1 MTKAGNNYAF
11 IDSQNLNLSIRE
23 QGWVMDFGRFRQ
35 YLGRKYG
42 IAKAFLF
49 IGYVYEN
56 RDLYITLQ
64 KLGYIL
70 VFKPTLRLPNGKVKG
85 NVDAEL
91 VLHAMIEYKNY
102 DKALVVTGDGD
113 LYCLV
118 DYLIKNDKLLA
129 LMIPNKNS
137 FSSLFRKMMPHVAFM
152 NDLKN
157 KLEYDKPSK

>member
-1 MTKAGNNYAF
+1 VDKPQNNYAF
-11 IDSQNLNLSIRE
+11 IDSQNLNLSIRS
-23 QGWVMDFGRFRQ
+23 QGWILHFGRFRQ
-35 YLGRKYG
+35 YLRDKYG
-42 IAKAFLF
+42 ITKAFLF

-56 RDLYITLQ
+56 QALYTALQ
-64 KLGYIL
+64 KAGYIL
-70 VFKPTLRLPNGKVKG
+70 VFKPTLKLPSGKVKG
-85 NVDAEL
+85 NVDAEI
-91 VLHAMIEYKNY
+91 VLHAMIEYGNY
-102 DKALVVTGDGD
+102 DKALIVTGDGD